1 MANTIDSGLIP
12 SIIGFG
18 REALSENMAY
28 LGMVSH
34 NYADAQM
41 KLGKSVEVPI
51 PAILTA
57 ESVTSANVAPAPTAV
72 TNDTTSLTVD
82 KFYKTSFAYSVT
94 DMQNYDVMK
103 WFQEQMKEAVRGL
116 AKQIN
121 SDLITEGWNNT
132 PYAVGNAGTGFFAS
146 NYDSLLDARS
156 ALLGRNVDVA
166 NLSAVISLKD
176 AAALGKIDQVQNA
189 NQFGTR
195 DLNVFGMAGRVA
207 GFDIWEDQ
215 QATANT
221 KGTITGDPV
230 MGAAAV
236 TAKTTVITCD
246 ADDSIALKAGDLIAV
261 DGATYAVQA
270 DLTVGNSATGTL
282 TVDRNWETA
291 LDGDEALAFA
301 TASDG
306 DAGVY
311 DAASLRNLCGDFR
324 GLASVIRRP
333 AGGVTGFET
342 QGMHFPITEEK
353 SGATFNLAIYPQY
366 HQTAFEVSAVY
377 GVRLVD
383 SRRFTRILSYSS

>member
-1 MANTIDSGLIP
+1 MANTIDSSLIP

-18 REALSENMAY
+18 REALSENMYY
-28 LGMVSH
+28 LGMVSQ
-34 NYADAQM
+34 NYGDAV
-41 KLGKSVEVPI
+41 GKIGNSVEVPI

-57 ESVTSANVAPAPTAV
+57 ESVTAANTAPAPSAV
-72 TNDTTSLTVD
+72 TNDNTSLTID
-82 KFYKTSFAYSVT
+82 SFYKTSFAYSAT
-94 DMQNYDVMK
+94 DQQNYDVMK

-116 AKQIN
+116 AKQVN
-121 SDLITEGWNNT
+121 GDLITEGWNNT

-146 NYDSLLDARS
+146 NYDGLLDARS

-166 NLSAVISLKD
+166 NLSAVLSLKD

-221 KGTITGDPV
+221 KGAITGGTL
-230 MGAAAV
+230 GAAAV
-236 TAKTTVITCD
+236 TTNTTVVTC
-246 ADDSIALKAGDLIAV
+246 ATGEGCALKAGDLIAV
-261 DGATYAVQA
+261 DNKTYAVQS
-270 DLTVGNSATGTL
+270 DLTIAAGNTGTL
-282 TVDRNWETA
+282 TVDRNWEIA

-306 DAGVY
+306 DLGVY

-324 GLASVIRRP
+324 GLAAVIRRP
-333 AGGVTGFET
+333 AGGTVGFET
-342 QGMHFPITEEK
+342 QGMHFPITDEK

-366 HQTAFEVSAVY
+366 HQTAFEVSCVY

-383 SRRFTRILSYSS
+383 SRRFTRILSYNS

>member
-1 MANTIDSGLIP
+1 MANTIDSSLIP

-18 REALSENMAY
+18 REALSENMSY
-28 LGMVSH
+28 LGMVSQ
-34 NYADAQM
+34 NYGDAV
-41 KLGKSVEVPI
+41 GKIGNSVEVPI

-57 ESVTSANVAPAPTAV
+57 ESVTAANTAPAPSAV
-72 TNDTTSLTVD
+72 TNDNTSLTID
-82 KFYKTSFAYSVT
+82 SFYKTSFAYSAT
-94 DMQNYDVMK
+94 DQQNYDVMK

-116 AKQIN
+116 AKQVN
-121 SDLITEGWNNT
+121 GDLITEGWNNT

-146 NYDSLLDARS
+146 NYDGLLDARS

-166 NLSAVISLKD
+166 NLSAVLSLKD

-221 KGTITGDPV
+221 KGAITGGTL
-230 MGAAAV
+230 GAAAV
-236 TAKTTVITCD
+236 TTNTTVVTC
-246 ADDSIALKAGDLIAV
+246 ATGEGCALKAGDLIAV
-261 DGATYAVQA
+261 DNKTYAVQS
-270 DLTVGNSATGTL
+270 DLTIAAGNTGTL
-282 TVDRNWETA
+282 TVDRNWEIA

-306 DAGVY
+306 DLGVY

-324 GLASVIRRP
+324 GLAAVIRRP
-333 AGGVTGFET
+333 AGGTVGFET
-342 QGMHFPITEEK
+342 QGMHFPITDEK

-366 HQTAFEVSAVY
+366 HQTAFEVSCVY